1 MFETTTISER
11 KKNMKKIKE
20 FAKSYMIGITVG
32 LFVFGIVGVS
42 ATTYF
47 PSNQTTYDNSSSGMS
62 SANVQNAVDELYN
75 ACK

>member
-1 MFETTTISER
+1 MLN
-11 KKNMKKIKE
+11 KLKE
-20 FAKSYMIGITVG
+20 FAKSYLIGITLG

-47 PSNQTTYDNSSSGMS
+47 PSNQTTYDNSASGMS